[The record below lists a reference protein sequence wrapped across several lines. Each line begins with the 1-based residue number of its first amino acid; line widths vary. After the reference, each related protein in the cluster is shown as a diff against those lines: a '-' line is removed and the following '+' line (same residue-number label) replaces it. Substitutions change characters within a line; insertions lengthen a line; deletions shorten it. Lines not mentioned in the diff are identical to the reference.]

1 MRIELLRV
9 DITSLNVDAMVIPVN
24 GPSSPPTG
32 TAAVTAGGN
41 LLCRFVIHAVPPR
54 QGEGDEEAKLRD
66 TTMEVLQRADELAV
80 ESVALPPLS
89 TGKPALALETIARIM
104 LRATLDFQTRARS
117 IRRVIYCLFGQE
129 PYDVFER
136 VLRELKP

>member
-24 GPSSPPTG
+24 GPSSLPTG
-32 TAAVTAGGN
+32 TAAVNAGGN

-54 QGEGDEEAKLRD
+54 FGEGDEEAKLRD
-66 TTMEVLQRADELAV
+66 TTMAVLQRADELAV

-89 TGKPALALETIARIM
+89 TGKPVFSLEKIARVM

-136 VLRELKP
+136 VLKELKP